1 VEKSGFLVLLG
12 TKTEMNGRTKRFELI
27 AFDADDTLWHNE
39 SLYNMTQDRFKE
51 LLAPYLDGEIV
62 DQELYETEMRNLAR
76 YGYGIKSFT
85 LSMIETA
92 IELTDGRVGG
102 AEIRHIIDFA
112 HEMLAA
118 PVRLIDGIEDVLAAL
133 GADYRLMV
141 ITKGDLFDQETKLA
155 RSGLD
160 GYFDLVEIV
169 SNKRPETYA
178 GLLARHD
185 VAADRFLMVGN
196 SLPSDILPV
205 LEIGGHGVHIPYHI
219 TWAHE
224 VVDETEVPDERYA
237 TLQDVRQLPAL
248 LARGLL

>member
-1 VEKSGFLVLLG
+1 
-12 TKTEMNGRTKRFELI
+12 MNDSVKRFELI

-51 LLAPYLDGEIV
+51 LLAPYLNGEIV
-62 DQELYETEMRNLAR
+62 DRELYETEMRNLAR
-76 YGYGIKSFT
+76 YGYGIKAFT

-92 IELTDGRVGG
+92 IELTGGRVGA
-102 AEIRHIIDFA
+102 AEIRQIIDFA

-118 PVRLIDGIEDVLAAL
+118 PVRLIEGVEDVLAAL
-133 GADYRLMV
+133 GAEYRLMI
-141 ITKGDLFDQETKLA
+141 ITKGDLFDQETKVA
-155 RSGLD
+155 RSGLA

-169 SNKRPETYA
+169 SHKQPETYA
-178 GLLARHD
+178 ELLARHG

-224 VVDETEVPDERYA
+224 IVDEAEVPDQRYA
-237 TLQDVRQLPAL
+237 TLDDVRELPAL
-248 LARGLL
+248 LAGGLF

>member
-1 VEKSGFLVLLG
+1 MSEQA
-12 TKTEMNGRTKRFELI
+12 RRFELI

-39 SLYNMTQDRFKE
+39 SLYNMTQDRFKD
-51 LLAPYLDGEIV
+51 LLAPYHDGQII
-62 DQELYETEMRNLAR
+62 DRELYETEMRNLAR

-102 AEIRHIIDFA
+102 AEIRQIIDFA

-118 PVRLIDGIEDVLAAL
+118 PVRLIDGIEDVLTAL

-155 RSGLD
+155 RSGLAD
-160 GYFDLVEIV
+160 HFDLVEIV
-169 SNKRPETYA
+169 SNKRPATYA
-178 GLLARHD
+178 ELLARHGI
-185 VAADRFLMVGN
+185 AAERFLMVGN

-219 TWAHE
+219 TWDHE
-224 VVDETEVPDERYA
+224 VVDEAEVADQEYA
-237 TLQDVRQLPAL
+237 ALEDVRQLPGL
-248 LARGLL
+248 LAGGQL

>member
-1 VEKSGFLVLLG
+1 MSEQA
-12 TKTEMNGRTKRFELI
+12 RQFELI

-51 LLAPYLDGEIV
+51 LLAPFHDGEIV
-62 DQELYETEMRNLAR
+62 DHQLYETEMRNLAR

-92 IELTDGRVGG
+92 IELTEGRVGG
-102 AEIRHIIDFA
+102 AEIRQIIDFA
-112 HEMLAA
+112 HTMLAA
-118 PVRLIDGIEDVLAAL
+118 PVRLIDGIEDVLAVL
-133 GADYRLMV
+133 GADYRLMI

-155 RSGLD
+155 RSGLAD
-160 GYFDLVEIV
+160 YFDLVEVV
-169 SNKRPETYA
+169 SNKRPDTYA
-178 GLLARHD
+178 GLLAKHGVD
-185 VAADRFLMVGN
+185 AHRFLMVGN

-224 VVDETEVPDERYA
+224 VVDEAEVPDDRCA
-237 TLQDVRQLPAL
+237 TLEDVRQLPAL
-248 LARGLL
+248 LAGDLL